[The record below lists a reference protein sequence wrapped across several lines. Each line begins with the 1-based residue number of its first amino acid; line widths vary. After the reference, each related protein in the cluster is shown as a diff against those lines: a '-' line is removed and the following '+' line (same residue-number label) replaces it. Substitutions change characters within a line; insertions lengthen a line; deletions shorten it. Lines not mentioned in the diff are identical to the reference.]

1 MATLVLTSA
10 ASAYAG
16 SAGLGFMAST
26 ALAVG
31 AGLVGGVIDQ
41 ALFGGGGRGRQAE
54 GPRIDELQ
62 LQTSSE
68 GAPIPRI
75 YGRARLS
82 GQLIWASKFKEVVS
96 TRTTQ
101 SSSGGGGG
109 GKGFGGGGASG
120 GGSTVTEYS
129 YFARFAVGLCEGE
142 ITRVGRIWADG
153 KLLDLSSVN
162 FRVYRG
168 TELQLP
174 DPMIEEIEGAGSAP
188 AFRGL
193 AYVVFEDLPLAEFG
207 NRVPQLSFEV
217 FRGLSD
223 VEGLI
228 RGVDL
233 IPGSTE
239 FGYDP
244 QVQIKDLGSGRTG
257 PENQNNNSGFSDW
270 ELALDQLA
278 DSCPDCRSVALV
290 VSWFGSDLRAG
301 HCQIRPAVET
311 YNKITAPDAWSVSG
325 MVRGTAYLVSQ
336 SGSSPAFGGTPS
348 DSSVIRAIQ
357 DLNARGYRVLFYPFL
372 MMDIAAANS
381 LPDPY
386 SGATGQPEYPWRGR
400 ITCDPAP
407 GEAGSPDN
415 SAAVTTQIDALF
427 GSAATTDFMPS
438 GTAVSYTGAAEWSLR
453 RMILHYAHLCALAGG
468 VDAFLVGSELR
479 GLTQLRAGGG
489 SYPTVAR
496 LKTLVA
502 DVRAVLPA
510 AKISYAA
517 DWSEYFGHHPD
528 DGSGDVY
535 FHLDPFWA
543 DVNVNFIGIDNYM
556 PLSDWRDGDA
566 HLDAAQAPAIYDLGY
581 LKGNIR
587 AGEGFNWYYANESD
601 RQSQTRTPITDSA
614 YGKDWVFRYKDLWG
628 WWENTHFN
636 RPGGVES
643 AIATEWVP
651 QSKPFWF
658 TEIGCPAVDKGT
670 NEPNRFI
677 DVKSSESGAPHFSSG
692 RPDDLIQRRYLQA
705 MYQFWDPA
713 NPEYAVGSN
722 PVSTVYGGP
731 MVDPDNLHVWSWDAR
746 PWPDFPARGSLWADA
761 ENWRL
766 GHWVNGRLGAVPLRE
781 LVERLLTD
789 YGFADFDATAL
800 VGVVDGIVIDR
811 IMSARDVL
819 QPLAQAFFFDPSE
832 EGMMIHF
839 RHRSGAQTIS
849 LTTDTIVAVERGGE
863 SDVEMTRSQE
873 TELPLSLKLQ
883 YIDGNAD
890 YRRGSAESR
899 RLAGNSARV
908 ASMNLPLVMGQSD
921 AQRIADSLLQE
932 IWAGRERLRL
942 SLPPSQLAASPG
954 DIIDWQANGS
964 SQKFR
969 IESIEDGAGR
979 PVEAMRVESAIYQQL
994 TGPERAIA
1002 VPPPAAF
1009 GPPLTEFLDLPLLSG
1024 TETPHAVRVA
1034 AFANPWPGGV
1044 AIYRSPST
1052 TGYVWDSLADAP
1064 AVIGESDA
1072 DFSAGPV
1079 GRWDRGNALFVSL
1092 YGGMLQSQDDLAVLA
1107 GANIAAIRNGAGAWE
1122 VFQFAE
1128 AELIGPNQYKLS
1140 RLLRGQA
1147 GTEQAMAS
1155 PVLAG
1160 ARFVLLDG
1168 AVMQSGMSA
1177 EQRGLPLNWRVGPA
1191 GRPIDDFTYQTMAY
1205 TPQGMGL
1212 RPLSPVHVR
1221 ALRDASNHDLTIS
1234 WVRRTRIGGDSWAQ
1248 TEVPLSEVSE
1258 VYEVDIRDGQQTVR
1272 TLQSNV
1278 PQIVYTAAQQ
1288 NADFTGGAPV
1298 TPLSIAIYQISESYG
1313 RGSAREVTLYV

>member
-16 SAGLGFMAST
+16 SAGLGFMATT

-41 ALFGGGGRGRQAE
+41 ALFGGNGRGRQVE

-82 GQLIWASKFKEVVS
+82 GQMIWAAKFKELVS

-101 SSSGGGGG
+101 SSGGGGGG
-109 GKGFGGGGASG
+109 GKGFGGGGGSAG
-120 GGSTVTEYS
+120 NSTVTEYS

-153 KLLDLSSVN
+153 KLLDLSAVN

-168 TELQLP
+168 TETQQP
-174 DPMIEEIEGAGSAP
+174 DPLIEAIEGTGNAP
-188 AFRGL
+188 GFRGL
-193 AYVVFEDLPLAEFG
+193 AYVVFEDLPLADFG

-228 RGVDL
+228 RGIDL

-257 PENQNNNSGFSDW
+257 PENQNNNSGYSDW
-270 ELALDQLA
+270 DLALDQLA
-278 DSCPDCRSVALV
+278 DSCPDCGSVALV
-290 VSWFGSDLRAG
+290 VSWFGSDLRAA
-301 HCQIRPAVET
+301 HCLIRPGVET
-311 YNKITAPDAWSVSG
+311 YDKITAPDAWSVSG
-325 MVRGTAYLVSQ
+325 VVRGTAYLVSQ
-336 SGSSPAFGGTPS
+336 SGGAPAFGGTPS
-348 DSSVIRAIQ
+348 DGSVIRAIQ
-357 DLNARGYRVLFYPFL
+357 DLKARGYRVLFYPFV
-372 MMDIAAANS
+372 MMDIAAGNS

-386 SGATGQPEYPWRGR
+386 SGAAGQPLYPWRGR
-400 ITCDPAP
+400 ITCEPAP

-415 SAAVTTQIDALF
+415 SAAVTAQVNAFF
-427 GSAATTDFMPS
+427 GGA
-438 GTAVSYTGAAEWSLR
+438 AVSDFTASAMSVGYSGAPEWSLR

-468 VDAFLVGSELR
+468 VDGFLIGSELR

-489 SYPTVAR
+489 SYPAVAQ
-496 LKTLVA
+496 LKTLAA
-502 DVRAVLPA
+502 DVRAVLA
-510 AKISYAA
+510 SAKISYAA
-517 DWSEYFGHHPD
+517 DWSEYFGHHPN

-535 FHLDPFWA
+535 FHLDPLWA
-543 DVNVNFIGIDNYM
+543 DPNIDFIGIDNYM
-556 PLSDWRDGDA
+556 PLSDWRDGEA
-566 HLDAAQAPAIYDLGY
+566 HLDAAEAPAIYDLDY
-581 LKGNIR
+581 LKGNIA
-587 AGEGFNWYYANESD
+587 AGEGYDWYYASQSD
-601 RQSQTRTPITDSA
+601 RENQIRTPITDGA
-614 YGKDWVFRYKDLWG
+614 YGKHWVFRYKDLWN
-628 WWENTHFN
+628 WWGNTHVN
-636 RPGGVES
+636 RPGGIEAGS
-643 AIATEWVP
+643 ATEWVA
-651 QSKPFWF
+651 QSKPVWF

-670 NEPNRFI
+670 NEPNKFI

-705 MYQFWDPA
+705 VHQFWDPA
-713 NPEYAVGSN
+713 NTEYVAGNN
-722 PVSTVYGGP
+722 PLSTVYGGP

-761 ENWRL
+761 GNWRL

-781 LVERLLTD
+781 LVERLLAD
-789 YGFADFDATAL
+789 YGFADFDAAGL

-819 QPLAQAFFFDPSE
+819 QPLAQAFFFDPCE
-832 EGMMIHF
+832 EGMTISF
-839 RHRSGAQTIS
+839 RHRSAAQMIDLS
-849 LTTDTIVAVERGGE
+849 PDAIVAAGAGGE
-863 SDVEMTRSQE
+863 SDVAVARSQE

-899 RLAGNSARV
+899 KLSGNSARV

-942 SLPPSQLAASPG
+942 SFPPSRLAASPG
-954 DIIDWQANGS
+954 DVINWQANGT

-969 IESIEDGAGR
+969 IESIEDGADR
-979 PVEAMRVESAIYQQL
+979 PVEAMRIESGIYQQL

-1002 VPPPAAF
+1002 VPPPAAL

-1024 TETPHAVRVA
+1024 NETAHAVRIA
-1034 AFANPWPGGV
+1034 AFADPWPGGV
-1044 AIYRSPST
+1044 AIYRSPSS
-1052 TGYVWDSLADAP
+1052 TGFVWDSLADAP

-1072 DFSAGPV
+1072 DFFAGPA
-1079 GRWDRGNALFVSL
+1079 GRWDRGNALFVTL
-1092 YGGMLQSQDDLAVLA
+1092 YGGTLQSHDDLAVLA
-1107 GANIAAIRNGAGAWE
+1107 GANVAAIRNGAGIWE

-1147 GTEQAMAS
+1147 GTEMAMAS

-1168 AVMQSGMSA
+1168 AVMPSGMSA
-1177 EQRGLPLNWRVGPA
+1177 EQRGLPLNWRYGPA
-1191 GRPIDDFTYQTMAY
+1191 GRPIDDFTYQTKAY
-1205 TPQGMGL
+1205 TPQGVGL

-1221 ALRDASNHDLTIS
+1221 AVRDPSSFDLTIS

-1248 TEVPLSEVSE
+1248 TEVPLGEASER
-1258 VYEVDIRDGQQTVR
+1258 YEIDIRDGGQTIR
-1272 TLQSNV
+1272 TLQCDT

-1288 NADFTGGAPV
+1288 NADFAGGAPV
-1298 TPLSIAIYQISESYG
+1298 SPLSIAVYQMSESYG